1 MAGFAAMTGGGALDQ
16 VVNAWRDG
24 RVGRIQ
30 LNRPKALNALDL
42 TMVNLVRIAM
52 EDFAVDPAVHAV
64 VVEAAGERAF
74 CAGGD
79 VRAIR
84 EQGMAGET
92 GPILDFFTAE
102 YAMNQEIA
110 AYPKPFV
117 ALIDG
122 LCLGGGIGISVHG
135 SHRIATEH
143 AAFAMPETA
152 IALFPDI
159 GATYFLPRL
168 PGRLGMYQAL
178 TGARFAGAD
187 AVHAGLATHFVKRD
201 NLAALSAA
209 LARDGVGVIAGFAE
223 ALPAFSLA
231 AQRAVIDDAF
241 AADTVREIIARLE
254 ADGGEFARAT
264 LQTLRGHS
272 PSSIHWSFE
281 IVRAGARR
289 SLAECL
295 AAELALV
302 QKITLHREFHE
313 GVRAAV
319 VDKDRAPKWHP
330 ARLEDVD
337 PALIAALFD

>member
-1 MAGFAAMTGGGALDQ
+1 LDQ

-24 RVGRIQ
+24 RIGRIQ

-42 TMVNLVRIAM
+42 TMVNLVQIAM
-52 EDFAVDPAVHAV
+52 EDFAADPTVHAV

-84 EQGMAGET
+84 EQGLAGET
-92 GPILDFFTAE
+92 GPILEFFTAE
-102 YAMNQEIA
+102 YAMNQAIA
-110 AYPKPFV
+110 DYPKPFV

-168 PGRLGMYQAL
+168 PGQLGMYQAL

-187 AVHAGLATHFVKRD
+187 AVHAGLATHFVKREH
-201 NLAALSAA
+201 LAAISAA
-209 LARDGVGVIAGFAE
+209 IARDGVGVVAGFAE
-223 ALPAFSLA
+223 ALPPFSLA
-231 AQRAVIDDAF
+231 PHRALIDYAF

-254 ADGGEFARAT
+254 EDGGAFAQAT
-264 LQTLRGHS
+264 LKTLHGHS

-281 IVRAGARR
+281 IVRAGAHRN
-289 SLAECL
+289 LAACL

-302 QKITLHREFHE
+302 QKITLHPEFHE

-330 ARLEDVD
+330 AKLADVD
-337 PALIAALFD
+337 PARIAALFG

>member
-1 MAGFAAMTGGGALDQ
+1 MDQ
-16 VVNAWRDG
+16 VINAWRDG

-42 TMVNLVRIAM
+42 TMVNLVLIAM
-52 EDFAVDPAVHAV
+52 EDFAADPTVHAV

-84 EQGMAGET
+84 EQGLAGDT
-92 GPILDFFTAE
+92 QPILEFFTAE
-102 YAMNQEIA
+102 YAMNQAIA
-110 AYPKPFV
+110 DYPKPFV

-135 SHRIATEH
+135 SHRIAT
-143 AAFAMPETA
+143 AQGAFAMPETA
-152 IALFPDI
+152 IALFPDV

-168 PGRLGMYQAL
+168 PGQLGMYQAL

-187 AVHAGLATHFVKRD
+187 AVHAGLATHFVPRAR
-201 NLAALSAA
+201 LAALSAA
-209 LARDGVGVIAGFAE
+209 IAVDGVGVIAGFAE

-231 AQRAVIDDAF
+231 AHRDLIDHAF
-241 AADTVREIIARLE
+241 SAASALEILTRLE
-254 ADGGEFARAT
+254 AEGGAFAQAT
-264 LQTLRGHS
+264 VKTLRALS
-272 PSSIHWSFE
+272 PLSICWSFE
-281 IVRAGARR
+281 IVNAGRTR
-289 SLAECL
+289 TLAECL

-302 QKITLHREFHE
+302 QKVTLHPEFHE
-313 GVRAAV
+313 GVRAVV

-337 PALIAALFD
+337 LAAITAMFG

>member
-1 MAGFAAMTGGGALDQ
+1 MDQ

-42 TMVNLVRIAM
+42 TMVNLVHIAM
-52 EDFAVDPAVHAV
+52 DDFAADPAVHAV

-84 EQGMAGET
+84 AQGMAGDT
-92 GPILDFFTAE
+92 GPIREFFVAE
-102 YAMNQEIA
+102 YGMNQAIA
-110 AYPKPFV
+110 DYPKPFV

-159 GATYFLPRL
+159 GASYFLPRL
-168 PGRLGMYQAL
+168 PGHLGMYQAL

-187 AVHAGLATHFVKRD
+187 AVHAGLATHFVPRAR
-201 NLAALSAA
+201 LAELSAA
-209 LARDGVGVIAGFAE
+209 LAKDGVGVIPAFVAP
-223 ALPAFSLA
+223 LQAFSLA
-231 AQRAVIDDAF
+231 ADRGLIDHAF
-241 AADTVREIIARLE
+241 GADSVAGILARLE
-254 ADGGEFARAT
+254 ADGGAFAQAT
-264 LQTLRGHS
+264 LKTLREHS
-272 PSSIHWSFE
+272 PSSIHWSFK
-281 IVRAGARR
+281 IVRDGAGRT
-289 SLAECL
+289 LAECL

-302 QKITLHREFHE
+302 QKVTLHPEFHE
-313 GVRAAV
+313 GVRAVV

-330 ARLEDVD
+330 ARLEEVD
-337 PALIAALFD
+337 PDEIAALFA

>member
-1 MAGFAAMTGGGALDQ
+1 MDQ

-52 EDFAVDPAVHAV
+52 EDFASDPAVHAV

-92 GPILDFFTAE
+92 QPILEFFTAE

-110 AYPKPFV
+110 DYPKPFV

-187 AVHAGLATHFVKRD
+187 AVHAGLATHFVKREH
-201 NLAALSAA
+201 LPALSAA
-209 LARDGVGVIAGFAE
+209 IARDGVGVIAGFAE
-223 ALPAFSLA
+223 MLPPFGLA
-231 AQRAVIDDAF
+231 AQLGIIDHAF
-241 AADTVREIIARLE
+241 SADSVREVIARLE
-254 ADGGEFARAT
+254 DDGGAFAQAT
-264 LQTLRGHS
+264 LKTLRGHS

-281 IVRAGARR
+281 IVRAGAHRT
-289 SLAECL
+289 LGQCL

-302 QKITLHREFHE
+302 QKITLHPEFHE

-319 VDKDRAPKWHP
+319 VDKDRAPKWRP
-330 ARLEDVD
+330 DRLEDVD
-337 PALIAALFD
+337 PAQIASLFA